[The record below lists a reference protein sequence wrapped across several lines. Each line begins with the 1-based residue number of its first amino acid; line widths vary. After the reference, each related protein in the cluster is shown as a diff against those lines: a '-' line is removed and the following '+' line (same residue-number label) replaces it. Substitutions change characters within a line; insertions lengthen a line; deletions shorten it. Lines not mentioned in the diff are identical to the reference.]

1 MKRESYQYFNF
12 EKCEKYFISTIDVFE
27 NSGNKRIVQLLLNG
41 KVNIEARNVEG
52 EKAANLAALC
62 GNLDVLLFLIEQGAS
77 GNEGDTKNDT
87 IIYKKKQLQ
96 EFFTWVLN
104 PSPTPSKVYKNK
116 KVYIVDIFTYVNT
129 IKWATRFSGH
139 SYLWVNLY

>member
-1 MKRESYQYFNF
+1 MVDNRRLKRESYQYFNF
-12 EKCEKYFISTIDVFE
+12 EKCERYFISTIDVFE

-87 IIYKKKQLQ
+87 IIYKK
-96 EFFTWVLN
+96 
-104 PSPTPSKVYKNK
+104 
-116 KVYIVDIFTYVNT
+116 I
-129 IKWATRFSGH
+129 
-139 SYLWVNLY
+139 SYRNFLLGS